1 MAEKDFAIVCDSS
14 CDLPTSFFEK
24 AKVECVTLSAG
35 VGDEQDLVSEL
46 AALYRDLAARGYAR
60 IASVHSAACFSP
72 ALEAARA
79 AAASCGEATVE
90 VIDSGSGS
98 CATGMLIDR
107 IARHR
112 YFGLSFEDSVEAIR
126 TLASHVRLLVVPT
139 ASARLGKRRPQR
151 SRLAVLARAT
161 ASLRVRISGERGL
174 YLLSRGEITQLARA
188 TELIELTSRL
198 AHAISAVSAGEGAVV
213 YALTETGDARALHAA
228 EKPLNTNEFESRC
241 LGTVRASAHVE
252 SLIGHGAVA
261 VAFAPAASYD
271 SGGGGSLMSR
281 SATRHE
287 GEIS

>member
-14 CDLPTSFFEK
+14 CDLPVSFFEK

-35 VGDEQDLVSEL
+35 AGGEQGLVSEF
-46 AALYRDLAARGYAR
+46 AALYRSLAARGYAR
-60 IASVHSAACFSP
+60 VASVHSAACFSP
-72 ALEAARA
+72 ALEAART
-79 AAASCGEATVE
+79 AAASCEDAVVE

-112 YFGLSFEDSVEAIR
+112 FFDLPFEDSVEATR
-126 TLASHVRLLVVPT
+126 SLAAHVRLLVVPT
-139 ASARLGKRRPQR
+139 ASARLGKRRSQR
-151 SRLAVLARAT
+151 SKLAVLARAT

-198 AHAISAVSAGEGAVV
+198 AHAMSAVSAGEGPVV
-213 YALTETGDARALHAA
+213 YALTETGDARALRAA

-241 LGTVRASAHVE
+241 LGTVRASAYVE
-252 SLIGHGAVA
+252 SLIGSGAVA

-271 SGGGGSLMSR
+271 SKADSPLLNH
-281 SATRHE
+281 SAPKNE